1 MDALTDSAANALCGL
16 AQKALE
22 EKGVDPLLAAAFA
35 ERACRPLVRGAT
47 RRAGRAVTKASGKV
61 KRKASKYNLE
71 YKKQYAKL
79 KKKHPRS
86 KFAALA
92 KKAHKATKRVMN

>member
-1 MDALTDSAANALCGL
+1 MANFCHECGT
-16 AQKALE
+16 
-22 EKGVDPLLAAAFA
+22 
-35 ERACRPLVRGAT
+35 AT
-47 RRAGRAVTKASGKV
+47 QGNAKPSHSHVKV
-61 KRKASKYNLE
+61 QSKKIRKPSKYNLE

-92 KKAHKATKRVMN
+92 KKTHIATRKVMKR

>member
-1 MDALTDSAANALCGL
+1 MANFCHECGT
-16 AQKALE
+16 
-22 EKGVDPLLAAAFA
+22 
-35 ERACRPLVRGAT
+35 AT
-47 RRAGRAVTKASGKV
+47 QGNAKPSHSHVKV
-61 KRKASKYNLE
+61 KVKVKKTRKPSKYNLE

-92 KKAHKATKRVMN
+92 KKTHTATRKVMKR

>member
-1 MDALTDSAANALCGL
+1 
-16 AQKALE
+16 
-22 EKGVDPLLAAAFA
+22 V
-35 ERACRPLVRGAT
+35 
-47 RRAGRAVTKASGKV
+47 KV
-61 KRKASKYNLE
+61 KRTRKPSAYNLE

-92 KKAHKATKRVMN
+92 KKTHTATRKVMKR

>member
-1 MDALTDSAANALCGL
+1 MANFCHECGT
-16 AQKALE
+16 
-22 EKGVDPLLAAAFA
+22 
-35 ERACRPLVRGAT
+35 AT
-47 RRAGRAVTKASGKV
+47 QGNAKPSHSHVEVKV
-61 KRKASKYNLE
+61 KVKKTRKPSKYNLE

-92 KKAHKATKRVMN
+92 KKTHTATRKVMKR

>member
-1 MDALTDSAANALCGL
+1 MANFCHECGT
-16 AQKALE
+16 
-22 EKGVDPLLAAAFA
+22 
-35 ERACRPLVRGAT
+35 AT
-47 RRAGRAVTKASGKV
+47 QGNAKPSHSHARETKSKVKV
-61 KRKASKYNLE
+61 KRSRKPSLYNLE

-92 KKAHKATKRVMN
+92 KKAHVATRKVRR

>member
-1 MDALTDSAANALCGL
+1 MANFCHECGT
-16 AQKALE
+16 
-22 EKGVDPLLAAAFA
+22 
-35 ERACRPLVRGAT
+35 AT
-47 RRAGRAVTKASGKV
+47 QASHSHATETKSKVKV
-61 KRKASKYNLE
+61 KRSRKPSKYNLE

-92 KKAHKATKRVMN
+92 KKSHVATRKVMKR

>member
-1 MDALTDSAANALCGL
+1 MANYCHECGTAIQSNPSAT
-16 AQKALE
+16 
-22 EKGVDPLLAAAFA
+22 VS
-35 ERACRPLVRGAT
+35 
-47 RRAGRAVTKASGKV
+47 VTKSKVKV
-61 KRKASKYNLE
+61 KRTRKPSAYNLQ

-92 KKAHKATKRVMN
+92 KKAHVATRKAMK

>member
-47 RRAGRAVTKASGKV
+47 RRASRAVRKVSGKV

-86 KFAALA
+86 KFAVLA
-92 KKAHKATKRVMN
+92 KKAHKATKRVMK

>member
-1 MDALTDSAANALCGL
+1 MANFCHECGT
-16 AQKALE
+16 ATQGNAKPSHSHVA
-22 EKGVDPLLAAAFA
+22 VD
-35 ERACRPLVRGAT
+35 VHSKKT
-47 RRAGRAVTKASGKV
+47 RKP
-61 KRKASKYNLE
+61 SKYNLE

-92 KKAHKATKRVMN
+92 KKTHIATRKVMKR

>member
-1 MDALTDSAANALCGL
+1 MANFCHECGT
-16 AQKALE
+16 
-22 EKGVDPLLAAAFA
+22 
-35 ERACRPLVRGAT
+35 AT
-47 RRAGRAVTKASGKV
+47 QASHSHATETKSKVKV
-61 KRKASKYNLE
+61 KRTRKPSEYNLE

-92 KKAHKATKRVMN
+92 KKAHVATRRVRR